1 MAKAIVQITITAT
14 VEETAEEFLS
24 NFEMIHIKEVF
35 TKIESYKGKTAD
47 LKMEDFEINGV
58 EDLDDDEE

>member
-1 MAKAIVQITITAT
+1 MAKAIVKITITAT

-24 NFEMIHIKEVF
+24 NYEMIHIKEVF
-35 TKIESYKGKTAD
+35 TEIESYKGESVK

-58 EDLDDDEE
+58 EDLDDEE